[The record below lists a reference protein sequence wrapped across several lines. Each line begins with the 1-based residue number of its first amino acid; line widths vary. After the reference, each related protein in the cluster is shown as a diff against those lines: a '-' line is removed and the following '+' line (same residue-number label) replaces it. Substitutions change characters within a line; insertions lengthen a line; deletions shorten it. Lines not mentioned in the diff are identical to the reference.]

1 MIKWMIFLISLYGSI
16 AKGDEMTSDE
26 KKEELRKKMN
36 PFLLLRDPFRAPPVL
51 TVSSSN
57 EMVLQKYGLN
67 ELKLLGVITGLKSKK
82 AMIMTPDKKSYFL
95 EENGKIGKNRGVLL
109 KILPE
114 KIVVQEEVLNIIGE
128 WEIVRRELA
137 LSEATQS
144 VFSVAKIA
152 NEKKK
157 EDSEIKNGVEK
168 NEF

>member
-1 MIKWMIFLISLYGSI
+1 
-16 AKGDEMTSDE
+16 
-26 KKEELRKKMN
+26 
-36 PFLLLRDPFRAPPVL
+36 
-51 TVSSSN
+51 
-57 EMVLQKYGLN
+57 MVLQKYGLN

-128 WEIVRRELA
+128 WEIVRSELA